1 MKTSIIARYLIL
13 LIAAALTILGIAS
26 LTRLG
31 DNPNMA
37 GWYAF
42 YSLAMLIQA
51 AVLLFCYFCLTTKN
65 KTLYWLTFI
74 ILLLNIVLTI
84 FDQVGWVDVL
94 FMLVNLA
101 ALIALHLSRKDFL
114 PE

>member
-13 LIAAALTILGIAS
+13 LIAAMLTVLGIGS

-42 YSLAMLIQA
+42 YSFAMLIQA
-51 AVLLFCYFCLTTKN
+51 AVLLFCYFRLNTRN
-65 KTLYWLTFI
+65 KTLYWLAFI
-74 ILLLNIVLTI
+74 ILLLNVILTI
-84 FDQVGWVDVL
+84 FDQIGWVDVL
-94 FMLVNLA
+94 FMLVNLI
-101 ALIALHLSRKDFL
+101 ALIALHLSRKDLL
-114 PE
+114 PK